1 MSDHPV
7 LTAVGVV
14 AVALGVL
21 MLIQPSLAAAVSANY
36 AAVILI
42 GVLALV
48 QCVRV
53 VQTRRRS
60 EIRSAETP
68 DVETV
73 ETMPTPGREFDERV
87 AQLRSGPRRMT
98 IRERANLRE
107 TLEETAVAAV
117 ADRENC
123 SRERARERI
132 DAGTW
137 TDDVHAAA
145 YLGGADAPKPPFLS
159 KLRFVA
165 STNSTYQI
173 RMRRTADAIARA
185 AGVEASDDASTPAE
199 RGKID
204 ETASTDGT
212 ANTDDSA
219 AGRDESD
226 RTREAPP

>member
-14 AVALGVL
+14 AVALGLL
-21 MLIQPSLAAAVSANY
+21 MVVRPGLAAAVSANY

-60 EIRSAETP
+60 EIRGAETP

-87 AQLRSGPRRMT
+87 ARMRSGPRRTT
-98 IRERANLRE
+98 IRERADLRE
-107 TLEETAVAAV
+107 TLAETAVAAV

-123 SRERARERI
+123 SRERAREKI

-145 YLGGADAPKPPFLS
+145 YLGGADAPKPSFLS
-159 KLRFVA
+159 KLRFLA
-165 STNSTYQI
+165 SPDSTYQI
-173 RMRRTADAIARA
+173 RMRRTADAIARV
-185 AGVEASDDASTPAE
+185 AGVAE
-199 RGKID
+199 RDEGP
-204 ETASTDGT
+204 ETAEAVAEG
-212 ANTDDSA
+212 
-219 AGRDESD
+219 DESATTDERD
-226 RTREAPP
+226 RTPEVAR